1 MRRLVLGFVVAL
13 AFASAAGAEAQT
25 LRIPKTGEP
34 ALALA
39 MPTNWTAKYDDL
51 GNLQY
56 SSVDRSLN
64 IQLSV
69 IDDPAVTMATLAEVA
84 ASIFKEGGI
93 PAYTRSA
100 PGSIDGRKGE
110 TFFAKKTYGNDGTVV
125 FEVTLV
131 KIDSGHIASMGR
143 VTLDGLTAAQL
154 APLDGVVRQV
164 RIIDAR

>member
-1 MRRLVLGFVVAL
+1 MRRLVLGLVAVL
-13 AFASAAGAEAQT
+13 AFVSALGAEAQT

-56 SSVDRSLN
+56 SSADRSLN

-69 IDDPAVTMATLAEVA
+69 IDDPEVTTATLAEVA

-110 TFFAKKTYGNDGTVV
+110 TFFTKKTYGSNGTVV

-131 KIDSGHIASMGR
+131 KIDSRHIASMGR

-154 APLDGVVRQV
+154 APLDGIVRQV
-164 RIIDAR
+164 KIIGAK

>member
-1 MRRLVLGFVVAL
+1 MHRLVLGFVVAL
-13 AFASAAGAEAQT
+13 ALVSVSAAGAET
-25 LRIPKTGEP
+25 LRIPEDGEP

-39 MPTNWTAKYDDL
+39 IPPNWTAKYDDL

-56 SSVDRSLN
+56 SSADRSLN

-69 IDDPAVTMATLAEVA
+69 IDDPAVTTATLAEVA

-110 TFFAKKTYGNDGTVV
+110 TFFTKKTYGNNGTVV

-143 VTLDGLTAAQL
+143 VTRDGLTAAQL
-154 APLDGVVRQV
+154 APLDGVARQV
-164 RIIDAR
+164 RIIGAK

>member
-1 MRRLVLGFVVAL
+1 MYRLVLGFVVAL
-13 AFASAAGAEAQT
+13 ALVATSGAKAQT
-25 LRIPKTGEP
+25 LRIPKDGEP

-56 SSVDRSLN
+56 SSADRSLN

-69 IDDPAVTMATLAEVA
+69 IDDPAVMTATLAEVA
-84 ASIFKEGGI
+84 ASIFKEGNI
-93 PAYTRSA
+93 PAYARSA
-100 PGSIDGRKGE
+100 PGAIDGRKGE
-110 TFFAKKTYGNDGTVV
+110 TFFTKKTYGDSGTVV

-131 KIDSGHIASMGR
+131 KIDSQHIASMGR
-143 VTLDGLTAAQL
+143 VTRDGLTAAQL

-164 RIIDAR
+164 RIIGAR